1 MRLVTIRTPD
11 GTHAGRIEGDEV
23 VQFDAPDV
31 GALLAAGPDWAER
44 AADAVGTRHPL
55 DEVDLAP
62 VVPRPAKIVCLGL
75 NYQSHIDETHSTPP
89 AHPTYFA
96 KFARA
101 LIGARDP
108 IILPAVSDM
117 VDWEVELALVIGRP
131 ARHVT
136 EADAARY
143 VAGVT
148 VANDISVRDWQHRTS
163 QLLAGKTF
171 EATTPVGPALVTLD
185 ELPAGWSDLVVR
197 CEVDGTVM
205 QEGHTSELLFSPEEI
220 IADLSRI
227 LTLEPGDLVLTGTP
241 SGVGRSRT
249 PPVFL
254 REGQT
259 VRTVI
264 DGVGE
269 LRNRCVAEQG
279 VPA

>member
-1 MRLVTIRTPD
+1 MRLVTIRTSE

-23 VQFDAPDV
+23 VQLDAADV
-31 GALLAAGPDWAER
+31 GALLASGPDWAER
-44 AADAVGTRHPL
+44 AGDAIGPRHPL
-55 DEVDLAP
+55 DDVELAP
-62 VVPRPAKIVCLGL
+62 VVPRPSKIICLGL
-75 NYQSHIDETHSTPP
+75 NYQSHIDETNSRRP

-101 LIGARDP
+101 LVGARDP
-108 IILPAVSDM
+108 IVLPAVSDM
-117 VDWEVELALVIGRP
+117 VDWEVELALIIGRP
-131 ARHVT
+131 ARHVA
-136 EADAARY
+136 ESDAARF

-148 VANDISVRDWQHRTS
+148 VANDVSVRDWQHRTS

-185 ELPAGWSDLVVR
+185 ELPGGWSDLVVR

-205 QEGHTSELLFSPEEI
+205 QEGRTSELLFSPEEI

-227 LTLEPGDLVLTGTP
+227 LTLDPGDLILTGTP
-241 SGVGRSRT
+241 SGVGRTRT

-254 REGQT
+254 REGQIMHT
-259 VRTVI
+259 AI
-264 DGVGE
+264 EGVGD
-269 LRNRCVAEQG
+269 LTNRCVTEQG